1 MILWTFKKL
10 EQRIG
15 LMGKG
20 GSRES
25 ISKLK
30 IIQERKKKKKDVG
43 EDQNSNNG

>member
-1 MILWTFKKL
+1 MILWTFKKS

-25 ISKLK
+25 ISILK
-30 IIQERKKKKKDVG
+30 IIQERKKKDVG